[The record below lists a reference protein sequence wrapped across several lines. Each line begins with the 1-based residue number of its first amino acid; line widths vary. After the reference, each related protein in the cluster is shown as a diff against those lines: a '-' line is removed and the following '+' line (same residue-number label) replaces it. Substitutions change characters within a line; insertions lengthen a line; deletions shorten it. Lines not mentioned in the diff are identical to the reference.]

1 MGDILKE
8 LDANAKTPAWVDKAV
23 KEFEGKAKAEV
34 PEWVD
39 KEVQRLKAEAAKY
52 EQTQS

>member
-23 KEFEGKAKAEV
+23 KEFEAETKAEV